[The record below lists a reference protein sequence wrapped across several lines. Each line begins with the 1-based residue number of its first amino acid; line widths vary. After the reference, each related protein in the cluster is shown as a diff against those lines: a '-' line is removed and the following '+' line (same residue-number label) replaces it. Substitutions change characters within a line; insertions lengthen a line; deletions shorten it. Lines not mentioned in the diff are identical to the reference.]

1 MAMNQSCYGVRGFPG
16 YGDYFTYYT
25 VLLRV
30 ADLQQR
36 SHGSV
41 FSTITRDTF
50 RSISTAACPP
60 YLSAKFDRTVHGEM
74 SRIISNLQ
82 AISNLEKLR
91 DTLLPKLLSG
101 ELRIPAAEKLVKEA
115 MA

>member
-1 MAMNQSCYGVRGFPG
+1 
-16 YGDYFTYYT
+16 
-25 VLLRV
+25 
-30 ADLQQR
+30 
-36 SHGSV
+36 
-41 FSTITRDTF
+41 
-50 RSISTAACPP
+50 
-60 YLSAKFDRTVHGEM
+60 M